1 MPLSLSEAFFSSIN
15 VVVVVL
21 PWRTVMV
28 LFGKGTEPGGDQ
40 YSDVKFELDTTVAV
54 RLNGRLDNLYTK
66 F

>member
-1 MPLSLSEAFFSSIN
+1 
-15 VVVVVL
+15 
-21 PWRTVMV
+21 MV